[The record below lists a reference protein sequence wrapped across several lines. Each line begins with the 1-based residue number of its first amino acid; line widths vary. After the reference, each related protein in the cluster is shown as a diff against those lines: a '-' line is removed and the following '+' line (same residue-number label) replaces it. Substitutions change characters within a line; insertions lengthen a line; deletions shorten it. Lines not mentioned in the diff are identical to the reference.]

1 MSKLTKAQKA
11 SISQALYHAERA
23 QVFLMQP
30 GIHIVK
36 ESKTTAFPASSW
48 TNGEGTPG
56 IAITKEYGSN
66 LTGIQDA
73 IRTLRALLEVS
84 Q

>member
-23 QVFLMQP
+23 QKFLMSP
-30 GIHIVK
+30 GVHIVK
-36 ESKTTAFPASSW
+36 ESQTTSFPASSW
-48 TNGEGTPG
+48 TNGEGKQG

-66 LTGIQDA
+66 LVGIWDA
-73 IRTLRALLEVS
+73 IRTLKSLLEVS